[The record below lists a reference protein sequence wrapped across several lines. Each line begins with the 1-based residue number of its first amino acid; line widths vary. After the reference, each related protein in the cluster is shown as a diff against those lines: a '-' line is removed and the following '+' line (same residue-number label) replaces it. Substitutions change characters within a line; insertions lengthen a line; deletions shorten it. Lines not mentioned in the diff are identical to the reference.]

1 MSYEKRAFGDSFA
14 AAADY
19 SAKQFWPVKLTAA
32 NTVAVCSG
40 ATDVPIGILQNKPK
54 SGEAADVLMLGV
66 TRGVSDGSGTAI
78 APGDWVGSGAAG
90 KLVKKASDKDY
101 AIGQALEASSA
112 DGTVISVLL
121 RGPVYLGV

>member
-1 MSYEKRAFGDSFA
+1 MSYEKRAFGETFA

-32 NTVAVCSG
+32 NQVTVCSG

-54 SGEAADVLMLGV
+54 SGEGADVLCLGV
-66 TRGVSDGSGTAI
+66 TRAVSDGSGTAI
-78 APGDWVGSGAAG
+78 AVGDWVGVGAAG
-90 KLVKKASDKDY
+90 KLVKKATDKDF
-101 AIGQALEASSA
+101 AIGRALEASSA

-121 RGPVYLGV
+121 TGPVYLGV

>member
-32 NTVAVCSG
+32 NTVTVCSG

-54 SGEAADVLMLGV
+54 SGEAADVMCLGV
-66 TRGVSDGSGTAI
+66 TRAVSDGTTPI
-78 APGDWVGSGAAG
+78 AVGDWVGSGAAG
-90 KLVKKASDKDY
+90 KLVKKSSDKDY